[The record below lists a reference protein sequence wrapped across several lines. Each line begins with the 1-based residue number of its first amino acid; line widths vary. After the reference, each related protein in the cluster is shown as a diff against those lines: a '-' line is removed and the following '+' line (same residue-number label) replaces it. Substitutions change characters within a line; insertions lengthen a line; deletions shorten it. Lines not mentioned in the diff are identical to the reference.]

1 MMTAHT
7 TPGTRH
13 QAAPRLLQ
21 PIKFPV
27 HKSGFGPRPTPGE
40 LLLLLLLLTALLKLT
55 NIWSKALRIDA
66 NQQIATTAYSVCHDP
81 HCKEGSETP
90 VATLVTSWL
99 PSICEGCAALIGASI
114 GGGAARWTAAA
125 DNRRENYGRNLE
137 SLETMYWPAQASVQS
152 ASENN
157 QMRCS
162 SGLGPGT
169 QQGKQVVIIYRQI
182 CIFGRIQTPPTKVDP
197 NPNCLKTT
205 ANCHYSLSLS

>member
-13 QAAPRLLQ
+13 QAVPRLLQ

-40 LLLLLLLLTALLKLT
+40 LLLLLLLLTALLRLF
-55 NIWSKALRIDA
+55 IWSKALRTDA

-81 HCKEGSETP
+81 HCNEGSETP

-114 GGGAARWTAAA
+114 GGGGGQVDSGSSRQPPGELRPQFGVIRNNVLASAGQRAVRFGEQLDAVQQRVGA
-125 DNRRENYGRNLE
+125 GHLAGKIGRYYL
-137 SLETMYWPAQASVQS
+137 
-152 ASENN
+152 
-157 QMRCS
+157 
-162 SGLGPGT
+162 
-169 QQGKQVVIIYRQI
+169 QVDLHIWSH
-182 CIFGRIQTPPTKVDP
+182 PD
-197 NPNCLKTT
+197 TT
-205 ANCHYSLSLS
+205 N

>member
-13 QAAPRLLQ
+13 QAVPRLLQ

-137 SLETMYWPAQASVQS
+137 SLETMYWPAQASVQRLRRTIRCGAVAGWGRALSRENRSLLFIGRS
-152 ASENN
+152 AYLVASRHH
-157 QMRCS
+157 Q
-162 SGLGPGT
+162 L
-169 QQGKQVVIIYRQI
+169 KQILTLIV
-182 CIFGRIQTPPTKVDP
+182 
-197 NPNCLKTT
+197 
-205 ANCHYSLSLS
+205 